1 MLPREISSASSINQ
15 RSKTDTS
22 PDTIKRNTG
31 ATLPLQHTDSTG
43 HEIKVGDTVRILNTG
58 LFRGDRG
65 VVPKLGKARISLKL
79 TPGRN
84 TNRKST
90 NLEVIPSNV

>member
-1 MLPREISSASSINQ
+1 MLPREISSTSLINE
-15 RSKTDTS
+15 RSKKDTS
-22 PDTIKRNTG
+22 PDTIKRNLG
-31 ATLPLQHTDSTG
+31 ATLLPQQTNSTG
-43 HEIKVGDTVRILNTG
+43 RKIKVGDTVQILNAR

-65 VVPKLGKARISLKL
+65 VVTNLGKARISLKL
-79 TPGRN
+79 TSGRN